1 MLSDALQQGIKSAFF
16 SLSEA
21 KGLKPRWGQRQMIA
35 EVANA
40 LGDADTSNFLA
51 IEAGTGTGKT
61 IAYTIAAL
69 PVARAYG
76 YNLVIATATVALQ
89 EQLIFKDLPDIRRY
103 SNLDF
108 NYQLA
113 KGRSRYLCLYKLDQ
127 LAQGMDQTSVM
138 SLYPD
143 EYDAG
148 ASQDWAGIYDE
159 MLSAVVDNQWDGD
172 IDSWPTALE
181 PTFTRTIT
189 TDHSQ
194 CLNRRCPHVTSC
206 AFFRAREGLDET
218 DIIVTNHDLVLSDFR
233 LGGGRILPDPESTLY
248 IFDEGHQL
256 PEKCL
261 HQFARFSRS
270 GRTLNNLNEAQQWV
284 SQHRASLI
292 EYDIRPETLDAL
304 EGILVD
310 LMQQSRESQTLC
322 WQLLA
327 DLPAGQSD
335 LRFPFGHVTEELREK
350 ASELEVQW
358 RQFSRR
364 VEPLAALAEALL
376 DDSDADTRDEWEGLL
391 NDLQVMLARAEGQQ
405 LLWESFAC
413 SEDSDDVPWARWMRH
428 YGDDSSIECYA
439 SPIFAGK
446 ILEEHIWSKV
456 AGAVLTSASLTAL
469 GSFDHFMQKSGLP
482 SDSRLCRVE
491 SPFDAS
497 RAIFTV
503 PQMESEPSQAE
514 AHTTE
519 IIDRLPELAESQ
531 LGVLVLFSSKRQLND
546 VAEGLGG
553 AWSRK
558 LLIQGERSKADI
570 IETHK
575 ARVDR
580 GEQSIIF
587 GLASFAE
594 GVDLPGNYCSHVII
608 AKLPFAAPDN
618 PLDAAHAELLERDGR
633 NAFMELTVPEASLKL
648 LQACGRLLR
657 SEQDEG
663 RITLL
668 DRRVVTK
675 RYGRAILEALPRYQF
690 ELD

>member
-1 MLSDALQQGIKSAFF
+1 
-16 SLSEA
+16 
-21 KGLKPRWGQRQMIA
+21 MIA

-40 LGDADTSNFLA
+40 LADEDSSNFLA

-76 YNLVIATATVALQ
+76 HNLVIATATVALQ

-103 SNLDF
+103 SDLDF
-108 NYQLA
+108 SYQLA

-127 LAQGMDQTSVM
+127 LAQGVDQTSVM

-148 ASQDWAGIYDE
+148 ASQDWASLYDE

-181 PTFTRTIT
+181 PSFARTIT

-261 HQFARFSRS
+261 NHFARFSRS
-270 GRTLNNLNEAQQWV
+270 GRTLNNLNEAQQWL
-284 SQHRASLI
+284 SQHRTSLI
-292 EYDIRPETLDAL
+292 EHDIRHETLDAL
-304 EGILVD
+304 EGILID
-310 LMQQSRESQTLC
+310 LLQQSREGQALC

-335 LRFPFGHVTEELREK
+335 LRFPFGQVTEALREK

-413 SEDSDDVPWARWMRH
+413 SEDGDDVPWARWMRH

-439 SPIFAGK
+439 SPIFAGQ
-446 ILEEHIWSKV
+446 ILEEHVWSKV

-482 SDSRLCRVE
+482 SDSRLSRVE

-503 PQMESEPSQAE
+503 PQMESEPSHAE

-519 IIDRLPELAESQ
+519 IISRLPKLVGSQ

-546 VAEGLGG
+546 VAEGLGV

-575 ARVDR
+575 DRVDR

-690 ELD
+690 EFD